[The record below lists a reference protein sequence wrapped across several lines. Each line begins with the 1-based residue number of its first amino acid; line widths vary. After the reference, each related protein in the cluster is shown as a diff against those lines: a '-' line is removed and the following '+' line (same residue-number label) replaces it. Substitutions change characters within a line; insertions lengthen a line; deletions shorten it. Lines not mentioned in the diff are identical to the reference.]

1 MPLTSSWKKLVS
13 HTFVREH
20 QKTSSDVEDDATP
33 SEPQGSVLGGAHGG
47 IVPPIG
53 GAATVPQPGGDYVPQ
68 PPPPADGAMGMFAPV
83 GGSLGLSPSYVAHPP
98 LPSSAQGLAQN
109 SREVDRLA
117 DKLKNTTKALEDA
130 LVEIVEL
137 KGRVQTLERDLAVA
151 QCQKYKAAALSVRL
165 KVSLQPFLV

>member
-20 QKTSSDVEDDATP
+20 RKTSSIEDDATP

-53 GAATVPQPGGDYVPQ
+53 GAATVPQLGGAYV
-68 PPPPADGAMGMFAPV
+68 PPPPLDGAMFAPV
-83 GGSLGLSPSYVAHPP
+83 SGSLAVSPSYVAPPP
-98 LPSSAQGLAQN
+98 LQPKPPSVQGLAQN
-109 SREVDRLA
+109 SKEVDRLA
-117 DKLKNTTKALEDA
+117 DKLNNTTKALEDA
-130 LVEIVEL
+130 YLEIMEL
-137 KGRVQTLERDLAVA
+137 KKKLQALEKDLAVA
-151 QCQKYKAAALSVRL
+151 ESQKHKALALSVRL